1 MVYKIWY
8 EFVARQYVLWVLN
21 QMWIRLYGKIIGEI
35 CFKLIERCEKTP
47 QNWIDLIRNAS
58 IHVDKYW
65 ILERLHVRIMKKTP
79 EPLILIK
86 LLNKETYM
94 TFFDQICIQVALMI
108 KG

>member
-35 CFKLIERCEKTP
+35 WFKLIERCKP
-47 QNWIDLIRNAS
+47 PPPPKKNWIDLIRNAS

-65 ILERLHVRIMKKTP
+65 ILERLHVRIMKKH
-79 EPLILIK
+79 
-86 LLNKETYM
+86 LNHWY
-94 TFFDQICIQVALMI
+94 
-108 KG
+108 